1 MLKPFFFILTIF
13 VFALHVKSQS
23 GLHGPFVLGYGR
35 VNSVVY
41 MSRNV
46 DVENAVTG
54 NAYSILYTFTDIFRG
69 ELLFQHFKSFDMLPT
84 WKHVKAH
91 ALEINVMFM
100 ARTASGSVLFYPL
113 AGLSWNRFNSFYTGI
128 QDYTQMR
135 KYSKPLTTYNSNWMG
150 FNTGVGVSYCVG
162 PCELSLQYKMR
173 IGQTSQMNDFN
184 IQDVQFSIFAF
195 YNIPKRIKSAS
206 QSKEKSP
213 KTKYKRFKG
222 RYFIKRL

>member
-1 MLKPFFFILTIF
+1 VLKPFFFILTIF

-23 GLHGPFVLGYGR
+23 GLHGPVVLGYGR

-46 DVENAVTG
+46 DVDNAVTG
-54 NAYSILYTFTDIFRG
+54 NAYSMLYTCTDIFRG

-84 WKHVKAH
+84 WKQVKAH
-91 ALEINVMFM
+91 AFEINVMCM

-113 AGLSWNRFNSFYTGI
+113 AGLSWNRFNAFYTGI

-135 KYSKPLTTYNSNWMG
+135 KYSKPLTTYNSNWPG

-162 PCELSLQYKMR
+162 FWELSLQYKMR
-173 IGQTSQMNDFN
+173 MGQTSQMNDFN

-195 YNIPKRIKSAS
+195 YNIPLRIKNAF
-206 QSKEKSP
+206 QSKEKLP
-213 KTKYKRFKG
+213 KTKHKWFKG
-222 RYFIKRL
+222 RYFI